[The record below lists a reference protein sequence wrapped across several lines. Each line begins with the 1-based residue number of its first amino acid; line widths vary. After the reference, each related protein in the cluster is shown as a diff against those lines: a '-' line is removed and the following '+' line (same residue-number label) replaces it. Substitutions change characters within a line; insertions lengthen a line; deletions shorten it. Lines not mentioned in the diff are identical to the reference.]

1 MAIVWDGRKAA
12 ANLIKHGIDFAD
24 AATARE
30 DDWAVTVRDQLSGDE
45 ARYITL
51 GMDARGRVLVVVHA
65 WSEDSVRL
73 ISVRPATT
81 RERLQ
86 YGGKT

>member
-24 AATARE
+24 A
-30 DDWAVTVRDQLSGDE
+30 TVRDQLSGDE

-65 WSEDSVRL
+65 WHEDTVRL
-73 ISVRPATT
+73 FSARPATA
-81 RERLQ
+81 RERRQ